1 VKRAVALLLLAA
13 LAACES
19 PEAARTRGEG
29 PGADVGNRGD
39 VVRMHEGS
47 QPYSNTPRLI
57 PQQGA
62 PVDSANQAYELS
74 RP

>member
-29 PGADVGNRGD
+29 PGADVGNRGEA
-39 VVRMHEGS
+39 VLMHEGS
-47 QPYSNTPRLI
+47 RPYARTPRLI
-57 PQQGA
+57 PEKAA